1 MNWSEAAVDM
11 VKTWTDAH
19 QKLWAGWL
27 DTMQG
32 IGRAPTPNLRGQIIE
47 TWQKSVDYTLDAQAE
62 WFQAWVTNVSR
73 IEGAPESVKAFTNR
87 SHDAMTQWNDAQRKL
102 WQKLFEVLQQAG
114 PETTA
119 SSLERDSQDIF
130 RTWQETTREIMEQ
143 QMAWLSAQIGK
154 LPQP

>member
-11 VKTWTDAH
+11 VKTWTNAH

-32 IGRAPTPNLRGQIIE
+32 IGRAPTPNLRGQIID

-62 WFQAWVTNVSR
+62 WLKVWATNVVR
-73 IEGAPESVKAFTNR
+73 MEGAPESVKEFTSR
-87 SHDAMTQWNDAQRKL
+87 SHDAMTQWNEAQREL
-102 WQKLFEVLQQAG
+102 WKNLFDVLQQAG

-119 SSLERDSQDIF
+119 YSLERDSQDVF
-130 RTWQETTREIMEQ
+130 RTWQESTRKIMEQ
-143 QMAWLSAQIGK
+143 QMAWLSGQISN